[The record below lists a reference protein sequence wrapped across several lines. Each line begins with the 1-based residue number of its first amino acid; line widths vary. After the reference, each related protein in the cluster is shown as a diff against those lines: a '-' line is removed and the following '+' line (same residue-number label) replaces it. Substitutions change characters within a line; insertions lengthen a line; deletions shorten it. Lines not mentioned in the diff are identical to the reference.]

1 MGKPI
6 SRFDPHTPG
15 LFLFSG
21 SSGEPETPAPKV
33 ELADAS
39 HPAPTLLETCAGE
52 VRRYTGLDFDAALF
66 VVVVLVSFLLVGVK
80 MMLGERLVKLSMAW
94 FFPQYTSSSMAALRL
109 GEKLLLNALIAET
122 PRILPHSGASVE
134 SIVEDRLALAYGMH
148 TVSLGV
154 SGPFRGVPSKKDVQA
169 LDFWASTLR
178 GEHPRDICLWQLWAG
193 SAWDLATAIESGKSV
208 GFGDLV
214 GCIPCR
220 ATGDVATA
228 IPDDVSSL
236 ELAKLFRGI
245 AESSGQSTDMVF
257 TPSACAE
264 VLDSAKGSLNWA
276 DAIRQISGLAAA
288 LHVIEDAG
296 APAIGTVTVNRAVVL
311 YQESERQKA
320 ALLFP
325 LDKKDGYGAREGLL
339 KASQKADAV
348 LAYMLSKESEGM
360 SPRDL
365 VIHGL
370 ADDVAEA
377 KLIFAI
383 LETRKQA
390 IQELYI
396 HNNRPLQ
403 KWKVNGLRSPSGPE
417 AENQSKTESPAQ
429 GDPLT
434 TNGDVTSIGR

>member
-1 MGKPI
+1 MGRAI
-6 SRFDPHTPG
+6 SRFDPHTPD
-15 LFLFSG
+15 LFLSCG
-21 SSGEPETPAPKV
+21 SPGEPATPAPKLEV
-33 ELADAS
+33 SDAS

-52 VRRYTGLDFDAALF
+52 VQRYTGLDFHAALF
-66 VVVVLVSFLLVGVK
+66 VVVVFVSSLLVGVK
-80 MMLGERLVKLSMAW
+80 MMLGERLVKLSTAW

-109 GEKLLLNALIAET
+109 GEKLLLNALTAEP
-122 PRILPHSGASVE
+122 PRILLHSGASVE
-134 SIVEDRLALAYGMH
+134 SIAEDRLALAQGMH

-154 SGPFRGVPSKKDVQA
+154 SGPFRGVPSKKDVEA

-208 GFGDLV
+208 GFGDLI
-214 GCIPCR
+214 GCITCR

-228 IPDDVSSL
+228 IPDDVSSF

-245 AESSGQSTDMVF
+245 AEASGQQTKMVF
-257 TPSACAE
+257 TPLASAE
-264 VLDSAKGSLNWA
+264 VLDAARGSLNWG
-276 DAIRQISGLAAA
+276 DAIRQIAGLAAA
-288 LHVIEDAG
+288 LHVIEDIGSTQVG
-296 APAIGTVTVNRAVVL
+296 AVTVKHAVAL
-311 YQESERQKA
+311 FQESERQKKSLLSTMDKQDGNGVRDGLVK
-320 ALLFP
+320 AL
-325 LDKKDGYGAREGLL
+325 
-339 KASQKADAV
+339 QKAENV
-348 LAYMLSKESEGM
+348 LAYMHAKAREEM
-360 SPRDL
+360 SPREL

-403 KWKVNGLRSPSGPE
+403 KWKVNGQRSPSSPE
-417 AENQSKTESPAQ
+417 EENQSKTESPAH

-434 TNGDVTSIGR
+434 AKGEAAQ